1 MFANKEEKHWHAIY
15 VKSRSEKKVAERL
28 EEMGIEH
35 YLPLVTTIKQ
45 WSDRKKRV
53 EEPLFKSYVFV
64 FSSARQHIPILNV
77 YGVLRFVTFE
87 HQPVI
92 VPANQI
98 TAIRKYIDDYEEN
111 KKTMESSDLKEGQL
125 VRIISG
131 PLIGLEGK
139 LVSAKD
145 VRKLIVYIEA
155 VGQYI
160 PVSISRTKVE
170 PIFDKQ

>member
-1 MFANKEEKHWHAIY
+1 MFANEEKHWHAIY

-28 EEMGIEH
+28 QDLGIDY

-64 FSSARQHIPILNV
+64 HSNAKQHIPILNI

-92 VPANQI
+92 VPENQI
-98 TAIRKYIDDYEEN
+98 AAIKKYIDDYDEN
-111 KKTMESSDLKEGQL
+111 KKAQETCDLQEGQM

-139 LVSAKD
+139 LVSTKD
-145 VRKLIVYIEA
+145 VKKLIIYIEA
-155 VGQYI
+155 VGQYL
-160 PVSISRTKVE
+160 PVSIPRAKVE
-170 PIFDKQ
+170 PIIE

>member
-1 MFANKEEKHWHAIY
+1 MFAKDEKHWHAIY

-28 EEMGIEH
+28 DEMGIDY

-45 WSDRKKRV
+45 WSDRKKKV

-64 FSSARQHIPILNV
+64 HSSPKQHIPILNV
-77 YGVLRFVTFE
+77 YGVLHFVTFE

-92 VPANQI
+92 VPENQI
-98 TAIRKYIDDYEEN
+98 IAIRKYISDYDEN
-111 KKTMESSDLKEGQL
+111 KKTQETCDLQEGQM

-131 PLIGLEGK
+131 PMMGLEGR

-145 VRKLIVYIEA
+145 VKKLVIYIEA
-155 VGQYI
+155 VGQYL
-160 PVSISRTKVE
+160 PVSIPRTKVE
-170 PIFDKQ
+170 PIVEKT

>member
-1 MFANKEEKHWHAIY
+1 MFANEEKHWHAIY

-28 EEMGIEH
+28 QDLGIDY

-64 FSSARQHIPILNV
+64 HSNAKQHIPILNI

-92 VPANQI
+92 VPENQI
-98 TAIRKYIDDYEEN
+98 TAIRKYIDDYDEN
-111 KKTMESSDLKEGQL
+111 KKTQESCDLQEGQM

-131 PLIGLEGK
+131 PLIGLEGR
-139 LVSAKD
+139 LVSTKD
-145 VRKLIVYIEA
+145 VKKLIIYIEA
-155 VGQYI
+155 VGQYL
-160 PVSISRTKVE
+160 PVSIPRTKVE
-170 PIFDKQ
+170 PIIE